1 MHGAPFTDDEVEMID
16 GVAVTS
22 IPRTMVDLART
33 LESSRAAVPGDEV
46 VRRGWTTDDLM
57 VAARRA
63 TRWPGVRRA
72 RRLIPLLDGRS
83 ESAGESRSRVLI
95 ARLGFPTPQL
105 QHELFDSYG
114 RLVAR
119 GDFAWPEL
127 QLLGEYDGR
136 MKYGVDN
143 PSDQRPEDVVWSEK
157 IREDAVRDLDWN
169 VVRWTTHH
177 LDHPAELAALL
188 DRAFRRAQPR
198 GGAEVARP
206 VPLPRPPHLARVR
219 RTSHGK

>member
-1 MHGAPFTDDEVEMID
+1 MHGAPFEFDEVETVD
-16 GVAVTS
+16 GIAVTS

-33 LESSRAAVPGDEV
+33 LEPSRAAVPGDEV
-46 VRRGWTTDDLM
+46 VRRGWSTDDLM

-83 ESAGESRSRVLI
+83 ESAGESRSRI
-95 ARLGFPTPQL
+95 IISRLGFPAPQL
-105 QHELFDSYG
+105 QHELFDRAG

-136 MKYGVDN
+136 IKYGADN
-143 PSDQRPEDVVWSEK
+143 SSGRRPEEVVWSEK
-157 IREDAVRDLDWN
+157 IREDAVRDLDWQ
-169 VVRWTTHH
+169 VVRWTTYH
-177 LDHPAELAALL
+177 LDHPTEFAALL
-188 DRAFRRAQPR
+188 DRAFRRA
-198 GGAEVARP
+198 GAARM
-206 VPLPRPPHLARVR
+206 R
-219 RTSHGK
+219 